1 LSFVLEWLSR
11 RSRWGLM
18 MRFKNASKRS
28 RRAAVSLEFGLVI
41 PLFVTIVSA
50 IFVGGIRVYQ
60 TQQYA
65 AMAKF
70 LARKAIVH
78 GQFADKLG
86 PWGPATISG
95 SFGDGTPVGALMA
108 NKFNNNQPMAI
119 YYQLSWPDGGN
130 SGLKGNRVTV
140 TIASWNLASSATST
154 PSTSTGS
161 GGGLLGYTASV
172 TMDIAH

>member
-1 LSFVLEWLSR
+1 
-11 RSRWGLM
+11 
-18 MRFKNASKRS
+18 MRFNMASKRS
-28 RRAAVSLEFGLVI
+28 RHGAITLEFGLII

-78 GQFADKLG
+78 GQNADKLG
-86 PWGPATISG
+86 PWGPSTISG

-108 NKFNNNQPMAI
+108 SKFNNNQPIAI
-119 YYQLSWPDGGN
+119 YYKLTWPDGGN
-130 SGLKGNRVTV
+130 NGLQGDRVTV
-140 TIASWNLASSATST
+140 TIASWDLSSSAIST

-161 GGGLLGYTASV
+161 GGGLLGYTAGV
-172 TMDIAH
+172 TMNIAH

>member
-1 LSFVLEWLSR
+1 
-11 RSRWGLM
+11 
-18 MRFKNASKRS
+18 MRFKLAPQKS

-50 IFVGGIRVYQ
+50 IFVGGIRIYQ

-78 GQFADKLG
+78 GQFADKIG
-86 PWGPATISG
+86 PWGPETISG
-95 SFGDGTPVGALMA
+95 SFGDGTPVGSLMA
-108 NKFNNNQPMAI
+108 RKFNNDQPTAI

-130 SGLKGNRVTV
+130 SGLRGDRVTV
-140 TIASWNLASSATST
+140 TIASWDLASSAST
-154 PSTSTGS
+154 PSTSTGG
-161 GGGLLGYTASV
+161 GGGLLGYTAGV
-172 TMDIAH
+172 TMAIAH